1 MRTPDD
7 VADDRTLVLP
17 PGPPGPPG
25 RPGATP
31 EYLPGRRRWP
41 RRVLIGL
48 AIFLVVCVVAVTGGY
63 FYVRSKLNQI
73 PRIAVSGLQPAG
85 AGDPQNILVVGSD
98 SRANESAAAAQHFGS
113 ATDVSG
119 QRSDTIVLLH
129 LDPRTNQAA
138 LLSIPRDMLVPIAGT
153 GSSNRINAAF
163 DTSPSQLVA
172 TITQNFGITINR
184 YVQEDFSGLQG
195 LTDAVGGVCM
205 SFPYPVR
212 DSTPTGTGSE
222 TGLAIKAPGPHV
234 LSGVDAL
241 ALVRSRYYQ
250 YYENGRWHAEGTG
263 DIGRIERQ
271 HEFIRALAAKAIHS
285 AHNPF
290 TGARVLDRAVKTV
303 TVDNTFSSS
312 LMIQMGIK
320 LRSLHPT
327 AVPSFTLPYR
337 AVNGY
342 RGFGDVL
349 LPVPNQDAQVIAA
362 WQQYGAPGTSPP
374 AAAPT
379 TPPAAG
385 RGAQTPAPAPAPGT
399 NTRPPWD
406 PVAC

>member
-41 RRVLIGL
+41 RRILIGL

-119 QRSDTIVLLH
+119 QRSDTIVLMH

-153 GSSNRINAAF
+153 GS
-163 DTSPSQLVA
+163 
-172 TITQNFGITINR
+172 
-184 YVQEDFSGLQG
+184 
-195 LTDAVGGVCM
+195 
-205 SFPYPVR
+205 
-212 DSTPTGTGSE
+212 
-222 TGLAIKAPGPHV
+222 
-234 LSGVDAL
+234 
-241 ALVRSRYYQ
+241 
-250 YYENGRWHAEGTG
+250 
-263 DIGRIERQ
+263 
-271 HEFIRALAAKAIHS
+271 
-285 AHNPF
+285 
-290 TGARVLDRAVKTV
+290 
-303 TVDNTFSSS
+303 
-312 LMIQMGIK
+312 
-320 LRSLHPT
+320 
-327 AVPSFTLPYR
+327 
-337 AVNGY
+337 
-342 RGFGDVL
+342 
-349 LPVPNQDAQVIAA
+349 
-362 WQQYGAPGTSPP
+362 
-374 AAAPT
+374 
-379 TPPAAG
+379 
-385 RGAQTPAPAPAPGT
+385 
-399 NTRPPWD
+399 
-406 PVAC
+406 